1 MSGTRL
7 ALKGCME
14 GIRILLLASSIGATM
29 AGTLYAGVQAER
41 TRAAQELVRAEALSP
56 VPLLAVP
63 ELIPQ
68 IETLEPPVEA
78 HAEAPG
84 EAPLELGAAVP
95 DLREL
100 ERLDELDVVNA
111 AIAGVATQD
120 IVLESG
126 VRIGPMIPDPN
137 VVAELAESAAQRSPR
152 RRRAPARPPGPR
164 LHSNPGQHTVLT
176 ARRMIA
182 SNELIRGS
190 CYAYLSAVYERA
202 GHRSWRK
209 RTVVYRAE
217 REGPYA
223 DLSLIRPGDWLY
235 IVNDPGRTPVGTHSV
250 MFTGW
255 EDQARGYART
265 ISHAGWGPPRAGRE
279 RGYDVS
285 QTYRIIRPTH

>member
-1 MSGTRL
+1 
-7 ALKGCME
+7 ME

-41 TRAAQELVRAEALSP
+41 TRSQQEVARALTPVALNPIPQS
-56 VPLLAVP
+56 

-68 IETLEPPVEA
+68 VEPLEPPVEEL
-78 HAEAPG
+78 AE
-84 EAPLELGAAVP
+84 GAAVP
-95 DLREL
+95 DF
-100 ERLDELDVVNA
+100 DELDRLNEIDVQNA
-111 AIAGVATQD
+111 VASGVDVED
-120 IVLESG
+120 IVLDSG
-126 VRIGPMIPDPN
+126 LRIGALEPVEVDP
-137 VVAELAESAAQRSPR
+137 ELASREVAESARPSRSR
-152 RRRAPARPPGPR
+152 GRRAPPRPPLGPR
-164 LHSNPGQHTVLT
+164 LHPNPGQHSVLT

-182 SNELIRGS
+182 QNELIQGS
-190 CYAYLSAVYERA
+190 CYAYLSEVYARA

-209 RTVVYRAE
+209 RTIVYRAE

-255 EDQARGYART
+255 QDQARGYART
-265 ISHAGWGPPRAGRE
+265 ISHAGWGPARSGRE

-285 QTYRIIRPTH
+285 QTYRIIRPTM

>member
-1 MSGTRL
+1 
-7 ALKGCME
+7 ME
-14 GIRILLLASSIGATM
+14 GLRILLLASSIGATM

-41 TRAAQELVRAEALSP
+41 TRSEDEVARAGAPDTVQIAPIS
-56 VPLLAVP
+56 A

-68 IETLEPPVEA
+68 IDPLEAPVNSSAES
-78 HAEAPG
+78 AEAAETMP
-84 EAPLELGAAVP
+84 EGAALP
-95 DLREL
+95 D
-100 ERLDELDVVNA
+100 LDELDRLEELDIQNA
-111 AIAGVATQD
+111 VAAGVDVD

-126 VRIGPMIPDPN
+126 VRIGAIERFEPEPEEVPSE
-137 VVAELAESAAQRSPR
+137 ATASARPAR
-152 RRRAPARPPGPR
+152 RGRRAPPRPPPGPR
-164 LHSNPGQHTVLT
+164 LHPNPGQHTILT

-182 SNELIRGS
+182 SGETLRGS
-190 CYAYLSAVYERA
+190 CYAYLSEVYARA

-209 RTVVYRAE
+209 RTIVYRAE

-255 EDQARGYART
+255 EDQSRGYART
-265 ISHAGWGPPRAGRE
+265 ISHAGWGPARSGRE

-285 QTYRIIRPTH
+285 QTYRIIRPTM